1 MDLISLIVTL
11 VILGLIFWL
20 VMWFINYV
28 GVPEPFRK
36 VIIVIVGLIVFLFVL
51 NILLSL
57 LGGHAFIPIQQI
69 RIR

>member
-1 MDLISLIVTL
+1 MDLLSLIVTL

-20 VMWFINYV
+20 VMWFVGFV

-36 VIIVIVGLIVFLFVL
+36 IIIVLVGLLVFLFVL

-57 LGGHAFIPIQQI
+57 LGHPLLNVSPLHL
-69 RIR
+69 R